1 MKIYGP
7 VGYSDTVVHSLTDKL
22 KFYESIFG
30 RGRISGN
37 GLNFDVRCPICAP
50 TDPTKKK
57 LAIRT
62 TDDANHCWVC
72 GWKARSLAPLIR
84 KYGTQEHL
92 NLYQELTGQGTGTNL
107 ITADVDRVE
116 KIELPKDFRLLT
128 LADESDPD
136 VKAAWRYICSRGL
149 TDRDAWYFKFGVS
162 DEPRWKRRIL
172 MPSFDSA
179 GELNYF
185 AARAIDKNKK
195 PKYDNPDVDKNPIV
209 FNEINLDWTKRLV
222 LCEGPFDLVK
232 CPENST
238 ALLGSD
244 LDERHEIFNKILLHG
259 TPVALALDGDMWGKK
274 TPKIVKK
281 LQEYDIDVIVV
292 DVRPWGDPGNMTK
305 AEFIDALSIAKPLFW
320 EDRFLTK
327 LDKFVSSSFKF

>member
-1 MKIYGP
+1 
-7 VGYSDTVVHSLTDKL
+7 VALHSVSDKVS
-22 KFYESIFG
+22 FFESIFG
-30 RGRISGN
+30 RGRLSAN
-37 GLNFDVRCPICAP
+37 GINFDVRCPICAP

-62 TDDANHCWVC
+62 TDDANHCWAC

-92 NLYQELTGQGTGTNL
+92 NLYRELTGQGGKSDL
-107 ITADVDRVE
+107 VTADVDNVQ

-128 LADESDPD
+128 LANEMDPD
-136 VKAAWRYICSRGL
+136 VKAAWRYVYSRGL
-149 TDRDAWYFKFGVS
+149 SDRDAWYFKFGIS
-162 DEPRWKRRIL
+162 DEPRWKRRVI
-172 MPSFDSA
+172 MPSFDCN

-185 AARAIDKNKK
+185 AARAVDNGRK
-195 PKYDNPDVDKNPIV
+195 PKYDNPDVDKNPVV
-209 FNEINLDWTKRLV
+209 FNEINIDWSKRLV

-244 LDERHEIFNKILLHG
+244 LDERHEVLNKILLYN
-259 TPVALALDGDMWGKK
+259 TPVALALDGDMWYKK

-281 LQEYDIDVIVV
+281 LQEYNVDVLVV
-292 DVRPWGDPGNMTK
+292 DVRPWGDPGSMSK
-305 AEFIDALSIAKPLFW
+305 AEFEKALSEAIVFDW
-320 EDRFLTK
+320 GDRFSNK
-327 LDKFVSSSFKF
+327 LEKAMTTSFRI